1 MRIDSR
7 MAKIFTNK
15 RVIALGSD
23 AVNKLKKGADT
34 IADLVKSTLGP
45 SGRNVVIGV
54 RGGTPTITNDGVT
67 IAKDVFLVDEIE
79 DLGARVMR
87 EVSIQTNDK
96 VGDGTTTAMVLAQ
109 AILKKGLEN
118 VGNKADVISDH
129 IQNPIRLKQ
138 TIDAECAAVAE
149 KLTKSAKQIK
159 TKEDLRNVARVSAE
173 NETLALAV
181 ADTFF

>member
-1 MRIDSR
+1 MSSVRYYVDEHIG
-7 MAKIFTNK
+7 KI
-15 RVIALGSD
+15 AS
-23 AVNKLKKGADT
+23 
-34 IADLVKSTLGP
+34 GP

-54 RGGTPTITNDGVT
+54 RGGTPVITNDGVT

-118 VGNKADVISDH
+118 IWDKANVISDH
-129 IQNPIRLKQ
+129 AQNPIHLKQ
-138 TIDAECAAVAE
+138 TIDAERAAVVE
-149 KLTKSAKQIK
+149 KLTKSAKQIQ
-159 TKEDLRNVARVSAE
+159 TKWTSA
-173 NETLALAV
+173 T
-181 ADTFF
+181 

>member
-1 MRIDSR
+1 MVLDDEAER
-7 MAKIFTNK
+7 
-15 RVIALGSD
+15 
-23 AVNKLKKGADT
+23 KLQKSADT
-34 IADLVKSTLGP
+34 IADLVKIASGP
-45 SGRNVVIGV
+45 RGRNVVIGV
-54 RGGTPTITNDGVT
+54 RGGTPVITNDGVT
-67 IAKDVFLVDEIE
+67 IAKDILLVDEIE
-79 DLGARVMR
+79 NLGARVMR
-87 EVSIQTNDK
+87 KVSIQTNDK

-138 TIDAECAAVAE
+138 TLDACAAVAE

-173 NETLALAV
+173 NETLALTV

>member
-1 MRIDSR
+1 M
-7 MAKIFTNK
+7 
-15 RVIALGSD
+15 
-23 AVNKLKKGADT
+23 
-34 IADLVKSTLGP
+34 
-45 SGRNVVIGV
+45 
-54 RGGTPTITNDGVT
+54 RGGTPVITNDGVT

-96 VGDGTTTAMVLAQ
+96 VGDGTTAAMVLAQ

-118 VGNKADVISDH
+118 MGDKADVISDH
-129 IQNPIRLKQ
+129 TSIHLKQ
-138 TIDAECAAVAE
+138 TIDAECAAVVV

-173 NETLALAV
+173 NETLALTV

>member
-1 MRIDSR
+1 VVLDD
-7 MAKIFTNK
+7 K
-15 RVIALGSD
+15 
-23 AVNKLKKGADT
+23 AVRKLEKGADT
-34 IADLVKSTLGP
+34 IAELAKIASGP
-45 SGRNVVIGV
+45 SGWNVVIGV
-54 RGGTPTITNDGVT
+54 RGGTPVITNDGVT

-79 DLGARVMR
+79 NLGARVMR

-138 TIDAECAAVAE
+138 TLDACAAVAE